1 MKAMDGDCATG
12 PWRERPGLVTLT
24 HARDPIEWQTTLY
37 YYAGAGS
44 KLVAPDRG
52 ATLVAAS
59 AEINQCVRPAWR
71 YYLLFWPPR
80 RSARVLGVLAR
91 GVLGLL
97 VNPNV

>member
-52 ATLVAAS
+52 ATLRV
-59 AEINQCVRPAWR
+59 Q
-71 YYLLFWPPR
+71 PR
-80 RSARVLGVLAR
+80 SR
-91 GVLGLL
+91 GRCQAPRAGS
-97 VNPNV
+97 NRR

>member
-52 ATLVAAS
+52 ATLGGMAL
-59 AEINQCVRPAWR
+59 CPT
-71 YYLLFWPPR
+71 
-80 RSARVLGVLAR
+80 
-91 GVLGLL
+91 LL
-97 VNPNV
+97 VISNGWLIAC